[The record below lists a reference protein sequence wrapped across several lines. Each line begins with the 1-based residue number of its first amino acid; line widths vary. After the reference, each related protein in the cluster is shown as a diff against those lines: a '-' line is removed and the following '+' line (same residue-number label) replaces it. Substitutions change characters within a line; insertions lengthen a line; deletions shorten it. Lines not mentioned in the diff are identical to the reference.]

1 MTLPWKSK
9 VWEQKVWDNRAR
21 AKGCMIQYNDTHI
34 AAIGGTPKECSD
46 KIDTYNFVTEEFQEN
61 VATLLFNRTHHL
73 CALIPEGKDGNPT
86 VVICKYFLSLF
97 CFRLSLS
104 YGNDSLGLGRLS
116 A

>member
-1 MTLPWKSK
+1 MVDDGT
-9 VWEQKVWDNRAR
+9 WEQKVWDNRAR

-86 VVICKYFLSLF
+86 VVICKHFLSLF
-97 CFRLSLS
+97 YFKFLR
-104 YGNDSLGLGRLS
+104 
-116 A
+116 

>member
-1 MTLPWKSK
+1 
-9 VWEQKVWDNRAR
+9 
-21 AKGCMIQYNDTHI
+21 MIQYNDTHI

-86 VVICKYFLSLF
+86 VVICKQFLSLF
-97 CFRLSLS
+97 CFKFLSNIFLS
-104 YGNDSLGLGRLS
+104 QYQWGMMVEISMTMVPSKLHGPWR
-116 A
+116 